1 MNKWNHTY
9 FLRQNNKSVSKLIK
23 LKSNNIL
30 IAKKIINM
38 NIYLA

>member
-23 LKSNNIL
+23 LKSNIL